1 VHVDLV
7 ISVLQVL
14 LLGPGADWKLPA
26 QLVFAQQ
33 VDVEVT
39 VILPSKKENPDLGF
53 FERKKVFYITVTRLS
68 RYD

>member
-1 VHVDLV
+1 MVHFDLV
-7 ISVLQVL
+7 VSVPQVL

-39 VILPSKKENPDLGF
+39 VIPEPDF
-53 FERKKVFYITVTRLS
+53 VNNQRAQESIPRKFRQAM
-68 RYD
+68 

>member
-1 VHVDLV
+1 MVHLDLV
-7 ISVLQVL
+7 FIVPQVL

-39 VILPSKKENPDLGF
+39 VIPD
-53 FERKKVFYITVTRLS
+53 I
-68 RYD
+68 